1 LALRPSVFYFGMKQ
15 SWDVAITS
23 EVSAWLTSLPDDA
36 YERVMAVIWR
46 T

>member
-1 LALRPSVFYFGMKQ
+1 MKQ
-15 SWDVAITS
+15 SWNVAITY
-23 EVSAWLTSLPDDA
+23 EVSDRLTSLPDYA